1 MYIHRGFSMR
11 VHVKRWGNSAS
22 VRLPASVMAEASLV
36 IDQPVEV
43 RAENGRV
50 VIEPVATPE
59 YDLDVL
65 LAQMDPARFP
75 DPAEFGP
82 PVGNEVW

>member
-1 MYIHRGFSMR
+1 MR
-11 VHVKRWGNSAS
+11 VQVKRWGNSAS
-22 VRLPASVMAEASLV
+22 VRLPAAIMAEAALS

-50 VIEPVATPE
+50 VIEPIAPLA
-59 YDLDVL
+59 YDLDDL
-65 LAQMDPARFP
+65 LARMDPASFP
-75 DPAEFGP
+75 DPVESGP